1 MQLARKLLPG
11 GDRPP
16 ALSTRN
22 GSLAVAIGS
31 AALAGVIILVA
42 LAHYRHNADTSGAP
56 VSVLISNNLVA
67 KGSPAD
73 VLAGQGAFRT
83 AQVRDSQLKGGAVTD
98 PAQLRG
104 KVATHDIYPGQ
115 QVTTADFAAA
125 GDTFQT
131 TLTGTERAIA
141 IPLDVSHGLIGDV
154 HAGDHVDVLGGFNV
168 QPVNDSR
175 THPVLKTMMQNVLV
189 LDAPDKVASGVG
201 SGGQGQRVVLRMT
214 DQQSAQ
220 LAFASDNGKVWLLLR
235 PATGAQVSPP
245 RIVTLET
252 LLFSANPIAVQ
263 HQLRA
268 PKGH

>member
-1 MQLARKLLPG
+1 MQLARKFLPG

-22 GSLAVAIGS
+22 GSLAVAVGA

-42 LAHYRHNADTSGAP
+42 LAHYRHNADSSGAP
-56 VSVLISNNLVA
+56 VSVLVSNNLIA

-73 VLAGQGAFRT
+73 VLAGQGAFKGT
-83 AQVRDSQLKGGAVTD
+83 QVRDSQLKSGAVTD

-104 KVATHDIYPGQ
+104 KVAAHDIYPGQ
-115 QVTTADFAAA
+115 QVTASDFTTTQSA
-125 GDTFQT
+125 FQT
-131 TLTGTERAIA
+131 RLTGTDRAIA
-141 IPLDVSHGLIGDV
+141 VPLDASHGLIGDV

-175 THPVLKTMMQNVLV
+175 THPVLKTMMENVLV
-189 LDAPDKVASGVG
+189 LDAPDKVGSGLG
-201 SGGQGQRVVLRMT
+201 SGGSAGQRVVLRMT

-235 PATGAQVSPP
+235 PATGSQASPA

-263 HQLRA
+263 HQLRQ
-268 PKGH
+268 KGH